1 LWGDRGR
8 IYSKIRR
15 DIADIM
21 SSREAKIT
29 FAQRNYVS
37 LSYGNGGD
45 FNGLCVRN
53 YLFYEWLRDGF
64 GRVKNQ
70 FDKKQTFEE

>member
-8 IYSKIRR
+8 ICSKIQR

-21 SSREAKIT
+21 SSRESKIT

-37 LSYGNGGD
+37 LNYGNGGD
-45 FNGLCVRN
+45 FNGLGARN
-53 YLFYEWLRDGF
+53 YLIYEWLRDGL
-64 GRVKNQ
+64 GRETT
-70 FDKKQTFEE
+70 DLTKQTFEE